1 MCDTIRNNIKQL
13 IAKKKKNFFS
23 FFIQKVKKSLGSAP
37 KNRDGRVTGSKA
49 FFFRPN
55 GITKLTLSRLTPWNK
70 TSSFSFSKLFF
81 EGMLVCYFKLLDLF
95 TGSC

>member
-13 IAKKKKNFFS
+13 IKKNVFLFF
-23 FFIQKVKKSLGSAP
+23 FLQKVKKSLGSAP

-49 FFFRPN
+49 FFFRPH

>member
-13 IAKKKKNFFS
+13 ITKKKNIFFL
-23 FFIQKVKKSLGSAP
+23 IQKVKKSLGWAP